1 MFSTLLWLLA
11 LGLFVLCFVFHV
23 CVALQSPGVR
33 RAFRWVFFPFLCS
46 FLTNTVNRQ
55 LIDSILH
62 IPGKI
67 VGADLVEYNPT
78 VDIDGITATCAAKLF
93 QEMTGKIIDSHKH
106 CA

>member
-1 MFSTLLWLLA
+1 MSVLLCSHREFG
-11 LGLFVLCFVFHV
+11 GLSAGF
-23 CVALQSPGVR
+23 
-33 RAFRWVFFPFLCS
+33 FFPFLCS